1 MNSIIDFL
9 SRHWQQGVDTLAA
22 HIVSPAVNAL
32 GLTQAAGDPREI
44 AQAAMIALLQL
55 FLIGCVMRPL
65 ESLIPAERWDHRRH
79 TTVDRHFTLLMLL
92 GLFPLF
98 SFLVLMPF
106 AHLLGGG
113 PASDEPSGLK
123 AWVPWFADHPYVLFT
138 AYYVIYDGVYYWM
151 HRAQHAIPWWWAM
164 HSMHH
169 SQRQMSCWSNDRSNY
184 LDGMLQSL
192 ILASVGLAMGVDA
205 SAFALLGLLSEL
217 VQNFSHANVALR
229 LGWIGR
235 VGERLL
241 VGPRFHR
248 NHHMLRDA
256 DRPERHNCNFGQVL
270 PWWDQL
276 FGTALYHHEP
286 LRQTG
291 VSDPEVDADNER
303 GVIRMQWY
311 STRRFLGAVTCRA
324 GWRPGDVSFGPGYR
338 PVHDVDAQV
347 GEIQNG

>member
-1 MNSIIDFL
+1 MSSIFHWFSPFWSQAIDSVSAHVVVPVVNSLNI
-9 SRHWQQGVDTLAA
+9 A
-22 HIVSPAVNAL
+22 
-32 GLTQAAGDPREI
+32 QAAGDPREI
-44 AQAAMIALLQL
+44 AESMLIAGLQL
-55 FLIGCVMRPL
+55 FLIACVMRPL
-65 ESLIPAERWDHRRH
+65 ESLFPAERWSDRRH

-98 SFLVLMPF
+98 SFLILMPF
-106 AHLLGGG
+106 ASLFGAG

-123 AWVPWFADHPYVLFT
+123 AWVPWFADHPYLLFA

-184 LDGMLQSL
+184 LDGMLQS
-192 ILASVGLAMGVDA
+192 IVLAVVGIAMGVEP
-205 SAFALLGLLSEL
+205 SQFALLGLLSEL
-217 VQNFSHANVALR
+217 MQNFSHANVALR
-229 LGWIGR
+229 FGALGKL
-235 VGERLL
+235 GERIF

-276 FGTALYHHEP
+276 FGTALYHSEGMRP
-286 LRQTG
+286 TG
-291 VSDPEVDADNER
+291 VSDPEVDADNQR
-303 GVIRMQWY
+303 GVISMQWY
-311 STRRFLGAVTCRA
+311 SLRRFWGAVTCRA
-324 GWRPGDVSFGPGYR
+324 GWRPGDVSFGPDYR
-338 PVHDVDAQV
+338 PVHDRDA
-347 GEIQNG
+347 GE